1 MTICITLKILQFKIF
16 KKYMYKFIFLF
27 ILSSS
32 LVSAEGLSI
41 SLSPET
47 TTVEAGKTARVK
59 VNFSQAP
66 KKFSP
71 TDISIESG
79 TVDSVRKLSTR
90 VYLAVVRASEDAK
103 EVELQIQADAIRDNE
118 GDLNE
123 NASNSVRIKVTANT
137 QKLEAEAKAKTEQ
150 SKLENEKTLNSLLN
164 IVTQNAKNNAPAITP
179 APAVQ
184 YYNCNGQAIPTTQ
197 QCVQNANV
205 NTNSVLYIPSN
216 NYGSGYNPYGN
227 YGNNYSTG
235 YVVYPT
241 GLYSSYEMSYYD
253 RYYNNYGYYPK
264 AYYTTYY
271 NTYGY
276 YPESYYSSPYYEIGY
291 GFGSGLRGLFDW

>member
-1 MTICITLKILQFKIF
+1 MKTSEIL
-16 KKYMYKFIFLF
+16 LF
-27 ILSSS
+27 IGLVFLGLSF
-32 LVSAEGLSI
+32 VSAKDLNI
-41 SLSPET
+41 SLSPDT
-47 TTVEAGKTARVK
+47 TTVEAGKTARVR

-66 KKFSP
+66 KKFSA
-71 TDISIESG
+71 TDISIDGG

-90 VYLAVVRASEDAK
+90 VYLAVVRSSEDAK

-123 NASNSVRIKVTANT
+123 NASNSVRIKVVANT
-137 QKLEAEAKAKTEQ
+137 QKVEAESKARVEQ
-150 SKLENEKTLNSLLN
+150 AKLENEKTLNSLLN
-164 IVTQNAKNNAPAITP
+164 IVSQTAKNNAPVSTP
-179 APAVQ
+179 APQVQ

-216 NYGSGYNPYGN
+216 NYG
-227 YGNNYSTG
+227 TG

-241 GLYSSYEMSYYD
+241 GLYSPYEMSYYD

-264 AYYTTYY
+264 TYYTTYY
-271 NTYGY
+271 NNYGY
-276 YPESYYSSPYYEIGY
+276 YPETYYSSPYYDVGY
-291 GFGSGLRGLFDW
+291 GFGAGLRGMFDW